1 MLTQATSSRMSSQMN
16 FTFSDISVEAL
27 RMELSSFAS
36 ERDWHKFHTP
46 RNLLLALVGEVG
58 ELSELFQ
65 WRSDAGAKPGLLD
78 WQRSEK
84 SELGDELA
92 DVFLYLIRLSD
103 VCGIDLPRAASEK
116 LEKNR
121 SKYPAE
127 RCHGSS
133 AKYTAYE

>member
-1 MLTQATSSRMSSQMN
+1 MS

-84 SELGDELA
+84 SELGDEIA